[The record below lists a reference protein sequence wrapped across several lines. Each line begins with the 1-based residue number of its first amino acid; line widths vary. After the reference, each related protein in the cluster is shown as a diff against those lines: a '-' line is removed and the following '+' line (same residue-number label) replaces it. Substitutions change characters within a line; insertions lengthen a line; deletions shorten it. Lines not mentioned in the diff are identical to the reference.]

1 MLVELKS
8 GDTYNGRLVNC
19 DSWMNINLK
28 DVICTSADGT
38 KFWKLTDC
46 YIRGN
51 SVKYLRLPDDVVDK
65 VPEDDGRK
73 FAGRGGGRGRGR
85 GPGRGGRGRGRGRG
99 SGRGRGEGRGRG
111 RRYVCKSSLSH
122 RFAIFV
128 TTRFTKLITFLSE
141 AEGEDEVVE
150 VKVKVGF
157 TNFNKQYK
165 C

>member
-85 GPGRGGRGRGRGRG
+85 GPGRGGRGRGRG

-111 RRYVCKSSLSH
+111 GRYVCKHSVSH
-122 RFAIFV
+122 HFAM
-128 TTRFTKLITFLSE
+128 LIT
-141 AEGEDEVVE
+141 
-150 VKVKVGF
+150 
-157 TNFNKQYK
+157 
-165 C
+165 